1 MLITSKRRTKI
12 FSPQGKKRD
21 KHMGNIFYS
30 FGLMNP
36 VKRSSQA
43 LD

>member
-1 MLITSKRRTKI
+1 MV
-12 FSPQGKKRD
+12 SPPGKKGD
-21 KHMGNIFYS
+21 KHMGNIFHS
-30 FGLMNP
+30 FCLMNP